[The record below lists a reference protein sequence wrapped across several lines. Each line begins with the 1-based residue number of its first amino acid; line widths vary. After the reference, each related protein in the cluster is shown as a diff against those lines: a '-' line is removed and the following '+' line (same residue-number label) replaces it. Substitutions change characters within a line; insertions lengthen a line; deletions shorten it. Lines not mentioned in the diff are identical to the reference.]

1 MKRPQIIG
9 LTGPKGAG
17 KTTVAELLCRHA
29 KFSGLAFGDLL
40 RAQICTAFAVDLDLF
55 TRRDLKDKPTKA
67 LALQRNLSMEFNGV
81 MINYLREAYDDAGL
95 LERMAEP
102 RTPRE
107 IMKFWAEQYRKAL
120 YGPDYFTRCVVSKV
134 YLEQSQHQWRHV
146 IHDVRFDNEAR
157 AIRSMGGVIWQ
168 IKQPDCLADPSDPTE
183 TDGSEF
189 APELVIN
196 NAHSIRH
203 LQDIVI
209 GHWVMAETGL
219 HWSHLS
225 SMGSALE
232 MAAEARTQAA

>member
-40 RAQICTAFAVDLDLF
+40 RAQICTAFCVDLDLF
-55 TRRDLKDKPTKA
+55 TRRDLKDTPTKA
-67 LALQRNLSMEFNGV
+67 LALERNLAAEFNGV
-81 MINYLREAYDDAGL
+81 MLNHLCQSGAEL
-95 LERMAEP
+95 LKSMSYP

-107 IMKFWAEQYRKAL
+107 IMKFWAEQYRKPL
-120 YGPDYFTRCVVSKV
+120 YGENYFTRCVVSKV

-146 IHDVRFDNEAR
+146 IHDVRFDNEAK

-168 IKQPDCLADPSDPTE
+168 IKNPNCTADPSDPTE

-189 APELVIN
+189 LPDLVIN

-203 LQDIVI
+203 LQDVVI

-232 MAAEARTQAA
+232 AAAERRMQTA